1 MKLLFLSKFWR
12 SDLPASKWSTRS
24 IGSSFDLLFLLG
36 ELAAVSLGDEVIP
49 ETGSLISMMLLNKDG
64 ILRSIGLLICNHV
77 ALRCCLSISSQS
89 NNILLMRERCQ
100 VRLVSMM

>member
-64 ILRSIGLLICNHV
+64 SAEDGNVDIGPNLREFKEFTSGFPADVC
-77 ALRCCLSISSQS
+77 
-89 NNILLMRERCQ
+89 
-100 VRLVSMM
+100 